1 MRILVAFA
9 VLGASLSFTHQASA
23 QGTYY
28 PWCSRYDAYS
38 YNCGFVT
45 WKQCQEN
52 ISGMGGYCY
61 QNPMPPPAAAP
72 RASKKRQARPAY

>member
-72 RASKKRQARPAY
+72 RAS

>member
-1 MRILVAFA
+1 MRTLATLA
-9 VLGASLSFTHQASA
+9 VIAATFCVTHDASA

-61 QNPMPPPAAAP
+61 QNPMPPPVVEQ
-72 RASKKRQARPAY
+72 RASHKRKQQRAY

>member
-1 MRILVAFA
+1 MRILAAFA
-9 VLGASLSFTHQASA
+9 IVTASFTFTHEASA

-52 ISGMGGYCY
+52 VSGMGGYCY
-61 QNPMPPPAAAP
+61 QNPMPGPVVE
-72 RASKKRQARPAY
+72 RGASRKRKHRRTY